1 MKSTIANRIKEGL
14 EARGM
19 KQIDLAS
26 LTGISKSSISTYMT
40 GEYEPKQKNIYKM
53 AKALQVNEAWL
64 LGHDVPMDIT
74 YSTIP
79 PNKIPILGSVA
90 AGVPI
95 ECIQDIKGYVEI
107 PDWLLKR
114 GNYFALKVKGRS
126 MEPEIM
132 NGDII
137 IIRQQ
142 QTVENDE
149 IGVVVVDGEEATVK
163 QVKRSDNGIMLV
175 PFNRDYEPKF
185 YTAEQVESR
194 PVSII
199 GKVVELRRAYDD

>member
-1 MKSTIANRIKEGL
+1 MINVGERLKNRRLELDLTLEEVGRLCGVSKSTV
-14 EARGM
+14 M
-19 KQIDLAS
+19 KWEN
-26 LTGISKSSISTYMT
+26 
-40 GEYEPKQKNIYKM
+40 GEIENMKRDKIVLI
-53 AKALQVNEAWL
+53 AKALKVEPIYV
-64 LGHDVPMDIT
+64 LGIDDDQNIIKLP
-74 YSTIP
+74 S
-79 PNKIPILGSVA
+79 NKIPILGSVA

-114 GNYFALKVKGRS
+114 GSYFALKVKGRS

-132 NGDII
+132 NGDIV

>member
-1 MKSTIANRIKEGL
+1 MINVGERLKNRRLELDLTLEEVGSLCGVSKSTV
-14 EARGM
+14 M
-19 KQIDLAS
+19 KWEN
-26 LTGISKSSISTYMT
+26 
-40 GEYEPKQKNIYKM
+40 GEIENMKRDKIVLI
-53 AKALQVNEAWL
+53 AKALKVEPIYV
-64 LGHDVPMDIT
+64 LGIDDDQ
-74 YSTIP
+74 TIIKLP
-79 PNKIPILGSVA
+79 SNKIPILGSVA

-114 GNYFALKVKGRS
+114 GSYFALKVKGRS

-132 NGDII
+132 NGDIV

-142 QTVENDE
+142 QSVENDE

>member
-1 MKSTIANRIKEGL
+1 MINVGERLKNRRLELDLTLEEVGSLCGVSKSTV
-14 EARGM
+14 M
-19 KQIDLAS
+19 KWEN
-26 LTGISKSSISTYMT
+26 
-40 GEYEPKQKNIYKM
+40 GEIENMKRDKIVLI
-53 AKALQVNEAWL
+53 AKALKVEPIYV
-64 LGHDVPMDIT
+64 LGIDDDQKIIKLP
-74 YSTIP
+74 S
-79 PNKIPILGSVA
+79 NKIPILGSVA

-114 GNYFALKVKGRS
+114 GSYFALKVKGRS

-132 NGDII
+132 NGDIV

-142 QTVENDE
+142 QSVENDE

>member
-1 MKSTIANRIKEGL
+1 LKNRRLELDLTLEEVGRLCGVSKSTV
-14 EARGM
+14 M
-19 KQIDLAS
+19 KWEN
-26 LTGISKSSISTYMT
+26 
-40 GEYEPKQKNIYKM
+40 GEIENMKRDKIVLI
-53 AKALQVNEAWL
+53 AKALKVEPIYV
-64 LGHDVPMDIT
+64 LGIDDDQNIIKLP
-74 YSTIP
+74 S
-79 PNKIPILGSVA
+79 NKIPILGSVA

-114 GNYFALKVKGRS
+114 GSYFALKVKGRS

-132 NGDII
+132 NGDIV

>member
-1 MKSTIANRIKEGL
+1 MKNRRLELDLTLEEVGRLCGVSKSTV
-14 EARGM
+14 M
-19 KQIDLAS
+19 KWEN
-26 LTGISKSSISTYMT
+26 
-40 GEYEPKQKNIYKM
+40 GEIENMKRDKIVLI
-53 AKALQVNEAWL
+53 AKALKVEPIYV
-64 LGHDVPMDIT
+64 LGIDDDQNIIKLP
-74 YSTIP
+74 S
-79 PNKIPILGSVA
+79 NKIPILGSVA

-114 GNYFALKVKGRS
+114 GSYFALKVKGRS

-132 NGDII
+132 NGDIV

>member
-1 MKSTIANRIKEGL
+1 MINVGERLKNRRLELDLTLEEVGSLCGVSKSTV
-14 EARGM
+14 M
-19 KQIDLAS
+19 KWEN
-26 LTGISKSSISTYMT
+26 
-40 GEYEPKQKNIYKM
+40 GEIENMKRDKIVLI
-53 AKALQVNEAWL
+53 AKALKVEPIYV
-64 LGHDVPMDIT
+64 LGIDDDQ
-74 YSTIP
+74 TIIKLP
-79 PNKIPILGSVA
+79 SNKIPILGSVA

-114 GNYFALKVKGRS
+114 GSYFALKVKGRS

-132 NGDII
+132 NGDIV

-142 QTVENDE
+142 QSVENDE
-149 IGVVVVDGEEATVK
+149 IGVVVVDSEEATVK